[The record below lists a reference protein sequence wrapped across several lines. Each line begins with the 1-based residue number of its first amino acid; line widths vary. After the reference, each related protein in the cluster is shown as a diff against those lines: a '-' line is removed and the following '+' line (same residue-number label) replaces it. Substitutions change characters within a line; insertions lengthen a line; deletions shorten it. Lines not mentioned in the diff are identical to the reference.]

1 MKRNVDDV
9 VSNIVDQVRWWYD
22 IGKIRY
28 IDDTDAIEEA
38 IDSLYPEGLTDEE
51 SDNLIFR
58 VKMAI

>member
-22 IGKIRY
+22 IGKIRH
-28 IDDTDAIEEA
+28 IDTDAIEEA
-38 IDSLYPEGLTDEE
+38 IDSLYPEGLTNEE

>member
-22 IGKIRY
+22 IGKIKS
-28 IDDTDAIEEA
+28 ISTDAIEDA
-38 IDSLYPEGLTDEE
+38 IDSLYPEGLTNEE